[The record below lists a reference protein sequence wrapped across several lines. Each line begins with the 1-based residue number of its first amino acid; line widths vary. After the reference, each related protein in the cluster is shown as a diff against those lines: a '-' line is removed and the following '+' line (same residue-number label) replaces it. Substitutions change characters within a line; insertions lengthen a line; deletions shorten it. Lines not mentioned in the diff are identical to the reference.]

1 MSSIL
6 IKNGTV
12 VTGTGKV
19 LVGGAVLIDG
29 KKVAGVYPKTP
40 KVKAAKVIDATNQVV
55 MPGYICAHHHLYS
68 TQARG
73 MCPPGKPAK
82 NFVET
87 LERLWWRLDYSL
99 NREDVLLSALVP
111 LIECIKNGTT
121 TIIDHHAS
129 PTCRDGSLEIIRD
142 AVEAAGIR
150 ASLCYEVSDRN
161 VKGGGLA
168 ESERFLATLAEDPSE
183 LVTGL
188 VGLHASFTVGDET
201 AKECV
206 RIAKKYD
213 SGCHI
218 HVAEDK
224 SDRDHCVK
232 KFGVPVVKRLEK
244 LGMLGKKTI
253 LVHCIHIDEEEMAII
268 KRTGS
273 IVVHNPESN
282 MNNAVG
288 VSKALKMLKK
298 GILVGLGTDGMSSD
312 MPAQMRAAYL
322 LHRLDNM
329 DPRVAFCEAP
339 QMLLGNNREIVR
351 RTMGIDVGTIE
362 KGKPA
367 DVIVVDYDPPTP
379 LGADNFLGHL
389 IFGMVDA
396 AVDTT
401 IVNGRV
407 LMEKKKIRSLNA
419 PAVMAACRKAAPK
432 MWKRLR
438 DRFA

>member
-1 MSSIL
+1 
-6 IKNGTV
+6 
-12 VTGTGKV
+12 
-19 LVGGAVLIDG
+19 
-29 KKVAGVYPKTP
+29 
-40 KVKAAKVIDATNQVV
+40 
-55 MPGYICAHHHLYS
+55 
-68 TQARG
+68 
-73 MCPPGKPAK
+73 
-82 NFVET
+82 
-87 LERLWWRLDYSL
+87 
-99 NREDVLLSALVP
+99 
-111 LIECIKNGTT
+111 
-121 TIIDHHAS
+121 
-129 PTCRDGSLEIIRD
+129 
-142 AVEAAGIR
+142 
-150 ASLCYEVSDRN
+150 
-161 VKGGGLA
+161 
-168 ESERFLATLAEDPSE
+168 
-183 LVTGL
+183 
-188 VGLHASFTVGDET
+188 
-201 AKECV
+201 
-206 RIAKKYD
+206 
-213 SGCHI
+213 
-218 HVAEDK
+218 
-224 SDRDHCVK
+224 
-232 KFGVPVVKRLEK
+232 
-244 LGMLGKKTI
+244 
-253 LVHCIHIDEEEMAII
+253 
-268 KRTGS
+268 
-273 IVVHNPESN
+273 
-282 MNNAVG
+282 
-288 VSKALKMLKK
+288 MLKK